1 MSTIMFGPS
10 DFLTEEH
17 DYDFDCSESFRGPL
31 AHRDS
36 VPMRFARSMIDF
48 RRWQNAVGYD
58 LELIQ
63 EGSAE
68 DRNAIEQMLLRLGV
82 NNWRDVEALA
92 TLATSSAADALR
104 AAVKNADLRSAV
116 LYYAPDLVSAS

>member
-1 MSTIMFGPS
+1 
-10 DFLTEEH
+10 
-17 DYDFDCSESFRGPL
+17 
-31 AHRDS
+31 
-36 VPMRFARSMIDF
+36 MRFARSMIDI

-68 DRNAIEQMLLRLGV
+68 DRNAIEQMLIRLGI

-92 TLATSSAADALR
+92 TLATSRAAEALR
-104 AAVKNADLRSAV
+104 AAVKNPDLRSAV
-116 LYYAPDLVSAS
+116 LYYAPELAPNS